1 MQETK
6 KQTTLREYLIGNLE
20 ELFLISYSYDTVC
33 KRCKKREECIKL
45 LEDSEPIPRNW
56 CKDNVRTFLDL
67 TFDELPSEILKL
79 IKQDL
84 EW

>member
-20 ELFLISYSYDTVC
+20 ELFFLYYPYNAVC
-33 KRCKKREECIKL
+33 KRCKKREECIML
-45 LEDSEPIPRNW
+45 LETSEPIPRNW
-56 CKDNVRTFLDL
+56 CKDNVRIFLDL
-67 TFDELPSEILKL
+67 AFDELPSGILEL
-79 IKQDL
+79 IKRDL